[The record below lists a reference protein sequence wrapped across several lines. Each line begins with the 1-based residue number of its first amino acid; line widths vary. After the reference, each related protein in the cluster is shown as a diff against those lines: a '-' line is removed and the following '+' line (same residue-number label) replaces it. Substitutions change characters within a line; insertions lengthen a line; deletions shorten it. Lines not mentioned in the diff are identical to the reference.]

1 MNVRLRYLL
10 IPLLFLVVPLCSA
23 PGGGASAAPAAPP
36 VSGGVQRVEL
46 LAGSY
51 FFTPDR
57 IVVRVGIPVELSV
70 RKEKGIVPHTIE
82 ILEPALGL
90 DVYELLG
97 DEPTVL
103 RFTPA
108 KTGRYDYYC
117 AKKLLF
123 FKSHREK
130 GMRGV
135 IEVVE

>member
-1 MNVRLRYLL
+1 MEV
-10 IPLLFLVVPLCSA
+10 
-23 PGGGASAAPAAPP
+23 
-36 VSGGVQRVEL
+36 

-70 RKEKGIVPHTIE
+70 RKEKGIIPHTIE

-103 RFTPA
+103 RFTPT

-117 AKKLLF
+117 AKRLLF

-135 IEVVE
+135 LVVVE

>member
-1 MNVRLRYLL
+1 MSVPLRYLFICL
-10 IPLLFLVVPLCSA
+10 LLGAIPFCSA
-23 PGGGASAAPAAPP
+23 AGGGAYAAP
-36 VSGGVQRVEL
+36 SGSDGVQRVDL

-70 RKEKGIVPHTIE
+70 RTEKGIIPHTIE
-82 ILEPALGL
+82 IKEAALGL

-97 DEPTVL
+97 DEPTVI
-103 RFTPA
+103 RFTPT

-117 AKKLLF
+117 AKRLLF

-130 GMRGV
+130 GMKGV
-135 IEVVE
+135 LEVVE